1 MCAIPTQTVL
11 VRKAFMNSLESLVR
25 QLGEETGLASLA
37 LDAEGGCTL
46 MFDEQTVVEIRPNES
61 GERVILSA
69 TVCDYRPDQEL
80 PVLRELA
87 AANFDAIGTGGAV
100 LAANT
105 GDRQV
110 VLQHH
115 EPLAD
120 LEWPRFS
127 ALMSSVLDAAEFWRK
142 RLESLPGGQGQPEV
156 HLPPTARLA

>member
-1 MCAIPTQTVL
+1 
-11 VRKAFMNSLESLVR
+11 MNSLETLVR
-25 QLGEETGLASLA
+25 RLGEESGVSLA
-37 LDAEGGCTL
+37 LDAEGGCSLT
-46 MFDEQTVVEIRPNES
+46 FDEQTVVEIRPNAS

-69 TVCDYRPDQEL
+69 TVCNYRPDHEL

-87 AANFDAIGTGGAV
+87 AANLDALGTGGAV

-105 GDRQV
+105 RDRLV

-127 ALMSSVLDAAEFWRK
+127 ALMSSVLDAAEYWRK
-142 RLESLPGGQGQPEV
+142 RLDSLADGQSLPEI
-156 HLPPTARLA
+156 HLPPTAQLA